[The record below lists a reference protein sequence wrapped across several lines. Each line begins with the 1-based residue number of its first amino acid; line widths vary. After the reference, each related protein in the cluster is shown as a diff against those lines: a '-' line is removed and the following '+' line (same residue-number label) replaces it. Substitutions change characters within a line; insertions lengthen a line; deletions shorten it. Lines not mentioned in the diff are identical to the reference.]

1 MDLFQKIWAALAVLL
16 VAGACV
22 ISGADLFVSAL
33 SLVGILFVLGV
44 SYKKPESQLLGAVFC
59 GFLAIASGGA
69 GFYANAFVN
78 GAILIPATIYGYIL
92 WKRRKGAGNLE
103 RSLTKNQFMQ
113 MSTAIAA
120 ATIITFFFTIGAGG
134 AMPLLDAFTAV
145 LPVAATLLMIGA
157 YRDQWLLWIP
167 YNAIQAFMWF
177 TAASLQPAVLAVF
190 VVKLVFL
197 INSLIGYYYWRKG
210 A

>member
-1 MDLFQKIWAALAVLL
+1 MDLFQKIWAAFAVLL
-16 VAGACV
+16 VALACV

-33 SLVGILFVLGV
+33 SMVGILFVLGV
-44 SYKKPESQLLGAVFC
+44 SFKKPESQLLGAAFC
-59 GFLAIASGGA
+59 GFLAYASFGA
-69 GFYANAFVN
+69 GFFANALVN
-78 GAILIPATIYGYIL
+78 GAFLLPATIFGYFY
-92 WKRRKGAGNLE
+92 WKRRTGAGNLE
-103 RSLTKNQFMQ
+103 RSLNKTQFMQ
-113 MSTAIAA
+113 MSTAIAT

-134 AMPLLDAFTAV
+134 ALPLLDAFTAV

-197 INSLIGYYYWRKG
+197 INSLIGYYYWRKE